1 MENKDWRD
9 EAREEWHVR
18 TFNMANEVS
27 DYSKVEM
34 LIADWW
40 IEKLQQ
46 ALAED
51 RERMRGETE
60 RIVLVDA
67 MVKFN
72 STPEVFE
79 PFNIE
84 KHNHTNKMLND
95 MNRYIYDAL
104 ISSLDKPLTDKD
116 KDI

>member
-40 IEKLQQ
+40 IEKIDSLLKSKQEEIEGE
-46 ALAED
+46 LEKMKKEID
-51 RERMRGETE
+51 LTKTVKRGT
-60 RIVLVDA
+60 A
-67 MVKFN
+67 
-72 STPEVFE
+72 
-79 PFNIE
+79 
-84 KHNHTNKMLND
+84 TNANRRKLNY
-95 MNRYIYDAL
+95 NQ
-104 ISSLDKPLTDKD
+104 SLDDLKPIINNILKP
-116 KDI
+116 